1 MSLKAKITQ
10 KILQKSGVFL
20 NFMLQKKYHV
30 REGQP
35 FKKSVLY
42 KIGKIKLLNRTLRD
56 LIWLLYGQI
65 QHINK
70 IQARQKYK
78 YMHIAY
84 RWKKCRVIHF
94 LQSMFI
100 QNEQINTPVY

>member
-1 MSLKAKITQ
+1 MSVIEGKNYTKNTP
-10 KILQKSGVFL
+10 KKWVFL

-70 IQARQKYK
+70 IQAPQKYK

-84 RWKKCRVIHF
+84 RWKSVAWFTFCNQCFFK
-94 LQSMFI
+94 M
-100 QNEQINTPVY
+100 NK

>member
-1 MSLKAKITQ
+1 MSVIEGKNYAKNTP
-10 KILQKSGVFL
+10 KKWGFL

-84 RWKKCRVIHF
+84 RWKSVAWFTFCNQCFFK
-94 LQSMFI
+94 M
-100 QNEQINTPVY
+100 NK

>member
-10 KILQKSGVFL
+10 KILQKSGFFL
-20 NFMLQKKYHV
+20 ILCCKKKYHV

>member
-10 KILQKSGVFL
+10 KILQKSGFFL
-20 NFMLQKKYHV
+20 FYVEKKYHV

-56 LIWLLYGQI
+56 LI
-65 QHINK
+65 
-70 IQARQKYK
+70 
-78 YMHIAY
+78 
-84 RWKKCRVIHF
+84 
-94 LQSMFI
+94 
-100 QNEQINTPVY
+100 

>member
-10 KILQKSGVFL
+10 KILQKSVVFFY
-20 NFMLQKKYHV
+20 FMLQKKYHV

>member
-10 KILQKSGVFL
+10 KILQKSGFFF

>member
-70 IQARQKYK
+70 IQARQTYSLQV
-78 YMHIAY
+78 
-84 RWKKCRVIHF
+84 KKCRVIHF

>member
-10 KILQKSGVFL
+10 KILQKSGFFL
-20 NFMLQKKYHV
+20 IFMLQKKYHV

-70 IQARQKYK
+70 MQAPQKYK

>member
-10 KILQKSGVFL
+10 KILQKSGFFL
-20 NFMLQKKYHV
+20 FYVEKKYHV

-56 LIWLLYGQI
+56 LIWLL
-65 QHINK
+65 
-70 IQARQKYK
+70 
-78 YMHIAY
+78 
-84 RWKKCRVIHF
+84 
-94 LQSMFI
+94 
-100 QNEQINTPVY
+100 